1 MAEITYTIKYQYGTY
16 SGTRKITLD
25 ADDQRDPIKVMWSR
39 MSRAGEL
46 TLGMALKQDRHPY
59 HGVAIRRL
67 EQVPGRV
74 NSYWHVDYEGDVPPQ
89 WFYVTE
95 SGNAYR
101 VRKTSLVYAD
111 LETQYL

>member
-46 TLGMALKQDRHPY
+46 TLGMAYQSARIIDERESRE
-59 HGVAIRRL
+59 VASWG
-67 EQVPGRV
+67 E
-74 NSYWHVDYEGDVPPQ
+74 
-89 WFYVTE
+89 
-95 SGNAYR
+95 
-101 VRKTSLVYAD
+101 
-111 LETQYL
+111 